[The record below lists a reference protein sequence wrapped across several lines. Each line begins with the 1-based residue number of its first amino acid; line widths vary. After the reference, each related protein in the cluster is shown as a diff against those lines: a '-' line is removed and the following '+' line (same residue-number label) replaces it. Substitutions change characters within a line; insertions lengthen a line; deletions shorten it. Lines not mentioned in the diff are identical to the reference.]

1 MVLFCW
7 VIIFLRSRITRNVS
21 SGFVGRT
28 SPLPENSKSW
38 PRVISVAVVPFFR
51 RLYCLVTL
59 LNSEGGEKSVV
70 VIVVVAPCVFVG
82 DHSGSLPS
90 GGAAIGPW
98 LASARHT
105 THPSFRYLRF
115 NLYQHFSN
123 NLSPHVT
130 PFERIQLRR
139 RPITPDCKTGA
150 SVYTLEYSQVPSYE
164 TRYSSFGIVSESP
177 CYVLP

>member
-7 VIIFLRSRITRNVS
+7 VIISLRSRITRNVS
-21 SGFVGRT
+21 LGSVGRA
-28 SPLPENSKSW
+28 SPLPENSKSG

-105 THPSFRYLRF
+105 THPSFRYLTF
-115 NLYQHFSN
+115 NLYQHFSFEISPLG
-123 NLSPHVT
+123 LSNT
-130 PFERIQLRR
+130 AACNRCS
-139 RPITPDCKTGA
+139 TAGCNTGA
-150 SVYTLEYSQVPSYE
+150 NATLFNTFWYPHMK
-164 TRYSSFGIVSESP
+164 RAKP
-177 CYVLP
+177 LL